1 MAVINVPGRVSGRSY
16 PVQIFGASPTPE
28 EQQEIAQYVAEQEAA
43 YSTEY
48 NRLLGPVPERDDGT
62 AFGRGLDVGLPSVK
76 SAIGQAVQSGGQA
89 LSDST
94 DLGFLKATGNY
105 ISDYGQSV
113 EDANNLAGFTARMEQ
128 PTPKTYQEAAADPF
142 DAGLTY
148 LGELAGSQAPQLG
161 ASLTAGAVGAV
172 VGGTT
177 MGPGGALMGFN
188 VGSSLISAPIMFG
201 YNVQR
206 QEEEFAA
213 GRLAK
218 VDLVNALQAAV
229 GQTALEVVADRFLIG
244 RLINPSQIRNI
255 FVRVGTGATTGA
267 ATESLTEVGQQM
279 LERAQAGLPI
289 DSDEA
294 FEEYKQAAIAGG
306 ILGGG
311 FKSVA
316 SIRRA
321 NPKDPFAGT
330 EQDDT
335 FAGDVASQD
344 FNVDNTD
351 STVSPTVEAAP
362 VDPTIEQPTTPV
374 EFVPAEQTVAPE
386 VATEVAPTTIN
397 EDTDFIP
404 AANYSRIQEV
414 LARFTERLDPARMHR
429 QETLLSETRD
439 ELINLGVKNPDAF
452 MVPIQTRVAPTVVAP
467 KVAPFTVA
475 DIDPTIIDDD
485 FLDSLG
491 IKKQAPIRKKVKGK
505 DLNDP
510 EVIKLLEKHAKV
522 TADKT
527 AAKNVTAKLKEISD
541 AAVTTADKSSATGI
555 ESGVEGQRVEPTGT
569 ASTTEFE
576 ASEEGRLGDIVSGA
590 SNDNV
595 SKVTQQNTLG
605 LFENM
610 GQDGALM
617 EYPEIADSLDK
628 YVQNIDFAALDAA
641 IKSEE
646 YAQYKA
652 TMDAN
657 LAQAFPSGE
666 ISVTRTEGY
675 ADPKKKK
682 TKRKLKVSPKD
693 VAFIGNEDEREL
705 VIRTPDG
712 KLQSVSIDGT
722 LEEVPLDQVVKGI
735 VQSTPSTTQ
744 SNADLAAQ
752 ALVQKT
758 EAASVARKAAI
769 KKLTEA
775 PVALPVGPVKLTG
788 APTEQQIINAER
800 KLAENSAEAMRA
812 AEPEK
817 NSKAA
822 VALATRYALKADP
835 QVKAYHKE
843 MGGDAYGIMT
853 NPDRTTSEDKGKVLD
868 LLNRPN
874 SKLTVE
880 EKAAANFFSKFARP
894 VDALKEMVSHEY
906 FSPSVISTK
915 GEQNAQAEKFYAGLG
930 AKAAIAAKKWVGA
943 NMSPETQTYVG
954 ELSKRAEAERDAFIS
969 RGQTD
974 PVKRD
979 RKNKEAEAVVTDSV
993 DTVIAQ
999 QETAVLADRNRLLEE
1014 PEVRVRSTAV
1024 TRAAARRSR
1033 ADKKEKLEDKALAD
1047 AGFTPAE
1054 IGRLRDEIA
1063 EMPDPI
1069 TNTEAAALTIPE
1081 KAQRVQARGKSQR
1094 AKVTFDLIMNNYAE
1108 DAKLSPQ
1115 QKKLLLELPQES
1127 VYGLDMPL
1135 ISSIQN
1141 LIENGNLRGAL
1152 EAISATSVDPQL
1164 RGIAAALARVAGTT
1178 KVVIS
1183 DAPLLGANDSILA
1196 GMFDPKTNTVTLSRE
1211 SGMNTHTIMHEMT
1224 HAAVSATLAN
1234 KGAALT
1240 KQMTALFETVK
1251 ANLEGVYGTTSLDE
1265 FVSEAFSNPNFQAAL
1280 ALIKA
1285 DPNQRKF
1292 SVLERFRNIVG
1303 NIIRIL
1309 RRQPIRP
1316 IYSALDEST
1325 QLINSMLAPAPEFR
1339 DAGEFYLEAAGGQ
1352 QSNQALLNSTMDYI
1366 PFADQSTVEQTKTLL
1381 NENTPVGLKK
1391 LVLGLM
1397 PINVLSQV
1405 ARTKIPMAP
1414 VLNRILDRQKGEYDS
1429 SLKKLDPVLQE
1440 MTAWAKKDKKGIQA
1454 LDYLIPNTTY
1464 AQVDPS
1470 LPVSFYSKYWL
1481 TYNNLDADGNKLNTE
1496 NRDFDTAEAR
1506 DAEIARLNATPT
1518 TVRSKVRKAGN
1529 ASQEKV
1535 KVWRELQS
1543 KWREAGPQGQEY
1555 YKTLRDFFANQREEL
1570 PNILRA
1576 TLEANIPD
1584 VAARQAAFDKLA
1596 ELLMKESGVIR
1607 PFFPLTRKGAY
1618 RLMYN
1623 AYDPKTGTF
1632 ESYTEYFD
1640 SPTLV
1645 RKAADA
1651 VLAYN
1656 ANNAA
1661 MQARVDREV
1670 ARKQSAG
1677 EPAVS
1682 RANIIKAMTAPKP
1695 SMTSTRQDYSGAPS
1709 SSFVHNVLTTLQ
1721 GRADQQVIDDIIELA
1736 LDNLPERSF
1745 MQSFRGRGDSKN
1757 PLGIRGFLG
1766 DITPTGDIA
1775 QKFSTIEMVDDK
1787 GKGLIRQI
1795 TQMKYGAILQ
1805 KYRNDMNEYVKTS
1818 GSDQTTV
1825 LMAEKLDQIASFAQ
1839 RPNVN
1844 KYAKMATSA
1853 GFMYTMG
1860 ANISSTVANFFDL
1873 PISTYSMLAGRYGDA
1888 ASVAAMGK
1896 ASRLFLGS
1904 PRTRNVNTYGADGD
1918 KMRKVSMGSSI
1929 GNIDFSDPNLPS
1941 DKADMKELVDAA
1953 FKLGALDTSLTR
1965 EMLDITD
1972 GKEVLQKANK
1982 LMSFFFHHGERFNRE
1997 VSMGAAYILELDRL
2011 RKADPNT
2018 PLTTE
2023 QKTLAAEKAIEMTEF
2038 SQGGT
2043 AAAGTAVLAQNGI
2056 GKVMYLFKRFA
2067 IQKYYMLAR
2076 LSNDA
2081 FNGADAETRGIAR
2094 AQLAR
2099 VFVMSGLLGGAS
2111 GMPMMGAIGMI
2122 YDMFSSDD
2130 EDDFEAM
2137 SRKIMP
2143 NLVYG
2148 GLANYMLGSDFSGRI
2163 SMNSLLYRRPLIDK
2177 DQSNLWTL
2185 METMGGP
2192 VVGMG
2197 LSVER
2202 GVGQIN
2208 EGDVWS
2214 GVKSMSPAFIKNAM
2228 KGFDLFNDKA
2238 ALTKRRDVIT
2248 DEISPYNT
2256 LMQFAGFA
2264 PESRG
2269 LALAE
2274 NKNERRIDA
2283 ALKSKRGKLL
2293 RKMNMAIR
2301 ENDTQGLID
2310 ANTEIMEF
2318 NARMMAIGRPE
2329 RRITSTTKKRSRA
2342 GFVRTSGNMVNGIV
2356 MSPDMVRNTN
2366 EFDGEE

>member
-351 STVSPTVEAAP
+351 STVAPTVEAAP
-362 VDPTIEQPTTPV
+362 IDPTIEQPTTPV

-510 EVIKLLEKHAKV
+510 EVIKLLEEHAKV

-569 ASTTEFE
+569 ASTTEFKTP
-576 ASEEGRLGDIVSGA
+576 EEGGLGAIVPDAGI
-590 SNDNV
+590 DNV
-595 SKVTQQNTLG
+595 SEVTQQ
-605 LFENM
+605 
-610 GQDGALM
+610 D
-617 EYPEIADSLDK
+617 
-628 YVQNIDFAALDAA
+628 
-641 IKSEE
+641 
-646 YAQYKA
+646 
-652 TMDAN
+652 
-657 LAQAFPSGE
+657 
-666 ISVTRTEGY
+666 
-675 ADPKKKK
+675 
-682 TKRKLKVSPKD
+682 
-693 VAFIGNEDEREL
+693 
-705 VIRTPDG
+705 
-712 KLQSVSIDGT
+712 T

-758 EAASVARKAAI
+758 EAASVARKAAT
-769 KKLTEA
+769 KKPTEA

-874 SKLTVE
+874 SKLTIE

-954 ELSKRAEAERDAFIS
+954 ELSKRAEAERDALIS

-1014 PEVRVRSTAV
+1014 PEVQVRSTAV

-1033 ADKKEKLEDKALAD
+1033 ADQKEKLEDKALAD
-1047 AGFTPAE
+1047 AGFTRAE

-1063 EMPDPI
+1063 GMPDPI

-1670 ARKQSAG
+1670 ARKQAAG

-2185 METMGGP
+2185 IETMGGP

>member
-177 MGPGGALMGFN
+177 MGPGGALIGFN

-351 STVSPTVEAAP
+351 STVAPTVEAAP
-362 VDPTIEQPTTPV
+362 IDPTIEQPTTPV

-467 KVAPFTVA
+467 TVVDPTVVDPTVVDPTVVDPTVVDPTVVDPTVVDPTVVDPEVKTEVAPFTVA

-510 EVIKLLEKHAKV
+510 EVIKLLEEHAKV

-527 AAKNVTAKLKEISD
+527 AAANVTAKLKEISD
-541 AAVTTADKSSATGI
+541 AAVTTADESSATGI

-569 ASTTEFE
+569 ASTTEFKTP
-576 ASEEGRLGDIVSGA
+576 EEGGLGAIVPDAGI
-590 SNDNV
+590 DNV
-595 SKVTQQNTLG
+595 SEVTQQ
-605 LFENM
+605 
-610 GQDGALM
+610 D
-617 EYPEIADSLDK
+617 
-628 YVQNIDFAALDAA
+628 
-641 IKSEE
+641 
-646 YAQYKA
+646 
-652 TMDAN
+652 
-657 LAQAFPSGE
+657 
-666 ISVTRTEGY
+666 
-675 ADPKKKK
+675 
-682 TKRKLKVSPKD
+682 
-693 VAFIGNEDEREL
+693 
-705 VIRTPDG
+705 
-712 KLQSVSIDGT
+712 T

-735 VQSTPSTTQ
+735 VQSTPSTTP

-758 EAASVARKAAI
+758 EAASVARKAAT
-769 KKLTEA
+769 KKPTEA

-954 ELSKRAEAERDAFIS
+954 ELSKRAEAERDALIS

-993 DTVIAQ
+993 DVVVAQ

-1014 PEVRVRSTAV
+1014 PEVQVRSTAV

-1047 AGFTPAE
+1047 AGFTRAE

-1063 EMPDPI
+1063 GMPDPI

-2148 GLANYMLGSDFSGRI
+2148 GLANYMLGSDFSSRI

-2185 METMGGP
+2185 IETMGGP

-2264 PESRG
+2264 PEARG

-2301 ENDTQGLID
+2301 ENDTQGLVD

>member
-351 STVSPTVEAAP
+351 STVAPTVEAAP
-362 VDPTIEQPTTPV
+362 IDPTIEQPTTPV

-452 MVPIQTRVAPTVVAP
+452 MVPIQTRVAPTVVNPTVVDPAVVEP
-467 KVAPFTVA
+467 NVKTEVAPFTVA

-510 EVIKLLEKHAKV
+510 EVIKLLEEHAKV

-527 AAKNVTAKLKEISD
+527 AAANVTAKLKEISD

-569 ASTTEFE
+569 ASTAES
-576 ASEEGRLGDIVSGA
+576 AAPEEGGLGTTVPDA
-590 SNDNV
+590 SIDNV
-595 SKVTQQNTLG
+595 PEVTQSN
-605 LFENM
+605 
-610 GQDGALM
+610 
-617 EYPEIADSLDK
+617 
-628 YVQNIDFAALDAA
+628 
-641 IKSEE
+641 
-646 YAQYKA
+646 
-652 TMDAN
+652 
-657 LAQAFPSGE
+657 
-666 ISVTRTEGY
+666 
-675 ADPKKKK
+675 
-682 TKRKLKVSPKD
+682 
-693 VAFIGNEDEREL
+693 
-705 VIRTPDG
+705 
-712 KLQSVSIDGT
+712 T

-735 VQSTPSTTQ
+735 VQSTPSTTP

-758 EAASVARKAAI
+758 EAASVARKAAT
-769 KKLTEA
+769 KKPTEA
-775 PVALPVGPVKLTG
+775 PVALPVSPVKLTG

-874 SKLTVE
+874 SKLTIE

-954 ELSKRAEAERDAFIS
+954 ELSKRAEAERDALIS

-993 DTVIAQ
+993 DVVVAQ

-1047 AGFTPAE
+1047 AGFTRAE

-1081 KAQRVQARGKSQR
+1081 KAQRAQARGKSQR

-1141 LIENGNLRGAL
+1141 LIENGNLRGEL

-1470 LPVSFYSKYWL
+1470 LPVYFYSKYWL
-1481 TYNNLDADGNKLNTE
+1481 TYNNLDAAGNKINTE

-1535 KVWRELQS
+1535 RIWRELQS

-1656 ANNAA
+1656 TNNAA

-1670 ARKQSAG
+1670 ARKQAAG

-2148 GLANYMLGSDFSGRI
+2148 GLANYMLGSDFSSRI

-2185 METMGGP
+2185 IETMGGP

-2264 PESRG
+2264 PEARG

-2301 ENDTQGLID
+2301 ENDTQGLVD

>member
-351 STVSPTVEAAP
+351 STVAPTVEAAP
-362 VDPTIEQPTTPV
+362 IDPTIEQPTTPV

-541 AAVTTADKSSATGI
+541 AAVTTADESSATGI

-569 ASTTEFE
+569 ASTTEFKTP
-576 ASEEGRLGDIVSGA
+576 EEGGLGAIVPDAGI
-590 SNDNV
+590 DNV
-595 SKVTQQNTLG
+595 SEVTQQ
-605 LFENM
+605 
-610 GQDGALM
+610 D
-617 EYPEIADSLDK
+617 
-628 YVQNIDFAALDAA
+628 
-641 IKSEE
+641 
-646 YAQYKA
+646 
-652 TMDAN
+652 
-657 LAQAFPSGE
+657 
-666 ISVTRTEGY
+666 
-675 ADPKKKK
+675 
-682 TKRKLKVSPKD
+682 
-693 VAFIGNEDEREL
+693 
-705 VIRTPDG
+705 
-712 KLQSVSIDGT
+712 T

-758 EAASVARKAAI
+758 EAASVARKAAT
-769 KKLTEA
+769 KKPTEA

-800 KLAENSAEAMRA
+800 KLAENSVEAMRA

-835 QVKAYHKE
+835 QVKAYHQAL
-843 MGGDAYGIMT
+843 GGDAYGIMT

-915 GEQNAQAEKFYAGLG
+915 GEQIAQAEKFYAGLG

-943 NMSPETQTYVG
+943 NMSPETQTYVD
-954 ELSKRAEAERDAFIS
+954 ELSKRAEAERDALIS

-1047 AGFTPAE
+1047 AGFTRAE

-1063 EMPDPI
+1063 GMPDPI

-1081 KAQRVQARGKSQR
+1081 KAQRAQARGKSQR

-1535 KVWRELQS
+1535 RIWRELQS

-2185 METMGGP
+2185 IETMGGP

>member
-177 MGPGGALMGFN
+177 MGPGGALIGFN

-229 GQTALEVVADRFLIG
+229 GQTALEVIADRFLIG

-351 STVSPTVEAAP
+351 STVAPTVEAAP
-362 VDPTIEQPTTPV
+362 IDPTIEQPTTPV

-429 QETLLSETRD
+429 QETLLSETRN

-452 MVPIQTRVAPTVVAP
+452 MVPIQTRVAPAVVDPTVVDPTVVDPTVVDPTVVDPTVVDPTVVDPTVVDPAVVDP
-467 KVAPFTVA
+467 KVKTEVAPGTEA
-475 DIDPTIIDDD
+475 DISWSLDDPTITIIDDN

-510 EVIKLLEKHAKV
+510 EVIKLLEEHAKV

-527 AAKNVTAKLKEISD
+527 AAANVTAKLKEISD
-541 AAVTTADKSSATGI
+541 AAVTTADESSATGI
-555 ESGVEGQRVEPTGT
+555 ESGVEGQRVEPIGT
-569 ASTTEFE
+569 ASTTEFKTP
-576 ASEEGRLGDIVSGA
+576 EEGGLGDIVPDA
-590 SNDNV
+590 SIDNV
-595 SKVTQQNTLG
+595 SEVTQQ
-605 LFENM
+605 
-610 GQDGALM
+610 D
-617 EYPEIADSLDK
+617 
-628 YVQNIDFAALDAA
+628 
-641 IKSEE
+641 
-646 YAQYKA
+646 
-652 TMDAN
+652 
-657 LAQAFPSGE
+657 
-666 ISVTRTEGY
+666 
-675 ADPKKKK
+675 
-682 TKRKLKVSPKD
+682 
-693 VAFIGNEDEREL
+693 
-705 VIRTPDG
+705 
-712 KLQSVSIDGT
+712 T
-722 LEEVPLDQVVKGI
+722 LEEVPLDQVVKDI
-735 VQSTPSTTQ
+735 VQATPSTTP

-758 EAASVARKAAI
+758 EAASVARKAAT
-769 KKLTEA
+769 KKPTEA

-800 KLAENSAEAMRA
+800 KLAENSVEAMRA

-954 ELSKRAEAERDAFIS
+954 ELSKRAEAERDALIS

-993 DTVIAQ
+993 DVVVAQ

-1014 PEVRVRSTAV
+1014 PEVQVRSTAV

-1047 AGFTPAE
+1047 AGFTRAE

-1081 KAQRVQARGKSQR
+1081 KAQRAQARGRSQR

-1481 TYNNLDADGNKLNTE
+1481 TYNNLDAAGNKINTE

-1535 KVWRELQS
+1535 RIWRELQS

-1775 QKFSTIEMVDDK
+1775 QKFSAIEMVDDK

-1873 PISTYSMLAGRYGDA
+1873 PISTYSMLAGRYGDS

-2148 GLANYMLGSDFSGRI
+2148 GLANYMLGSDFSSRI

-2185 METMGGP
+2185 IETMGGP

-2264 PESRG
+2264 PEARG

-2301 ENDTQGLID
+2301 ENDTQGLVD

-2366 EFDGEE
+2366 EFDGEQ

>member
-351 STVSPTVEAAP
+351 STVAPTVEAAP
-362 VDPTIEQPTTPV
+362 IDPTIEQPTTPV

-452 MVPIQTRVAPTVVAP
+452 MVPIQTRVAPTVVDP
-467 KVAPFTVA
+467 TVVDPEVKTEVAPFTVA

-510 EVIKLLEKHAKV
+510 EVIKLLGEHAKV

-527 AAKNVTAKLKEISD
+527 AAANVTAKLKEISD
-541 AAVTTADKSSATGI
+541 AAVTTADESSATGI

-569 ASTTEFE
+569 ASTTEFKTP
-576 ASEEGRLGDIVSGA
+576 EEGGLGAIVPDAGI
-590 SNDNV
+590 DNV
-595 SKVTQQNTLG
+595 SEVTQQ
-605 LFENM
+605 
-610 GQDGALM
+610 D
-617 EYPEIADSLDK
+617 
-628 YVQNIDFAALDAA
+628 
-641 IKSEE
+641 
-646 YAQYKA
+646 
-652 TMDAN
+652 
-657 LAQAFPSGE
+657 
-666 ISVTRTEGY
+666 
-675 ADPKKKK
+675 
-682 TKRKLKVSPKD
+682 
-693 VAFIGNEDEREL
+693 
-705 VIRTPDG
+705 
-712 KLQSVSIDGT
+712 T

-735 VQSTPSTTQ
+735 VQSTPSTTP

-775 PVALPVGPVKLTG
+775 PVALPVGSVKLTG

-874 SKLTVE
+874 SKLTIE

-915 GEQNAQAEKFYAGLG
+915 GEQNAHAEKFYAGLG

-943 NMSPETQTYVG
+943 NMSPETQTYVD
-954 ELSKRAEAERDAFIS
+954 ELSKRAEAKRDALIS

-993 DTVIAQ
+993 DVVVAQ

-1014 PEVRVRSTAV
+1014 PEVQVRSTAV

-1033 ADKKEKLEDKALAD
+1033 ADQKEKLEDKALAD
-1047 AGFTPAE
+1047 AGFTRAE

-1063 EMPDPI
+1063 GMPDPI

-1081 KAQRVQARGKSQR
+1081 KAQRAQARGKSQR

-1251 ANLEGVYGTTSLDE
+1251 ANLEGVYSTTSLDE

-2043 AAAGTAVLAQNGI
+2043 AAAGTAVFAQNGI

-2067 IQKYYMLAR
+2067 IQKYYMLSR

-2148 GLANYMLGSDFSGRI
+2148 GLANYMLGSDFSSRI

-2177 DQSNLWTL
+2177 YQSNLWTL
-2185 METMGGP
+2185 IETMGGP

>member
-177 MGPGGALMGFN
+177 MGPGGALIGFN

-351 STVSPTVEAAP
+351 STVAPTVEAAP
-362 VDPTIEQPTTPV
+362 IDPTIEQPTTPV
-374 EFVPAEQTVAPE
+374 EFVPAEQTVTPE
-386 VATEVAPTTIN
+386 VDTEVAPTTIN

-452 MVPIQTRVAPTVVAP
+452 MVPIQTRVAPTVVDP
-467 KVAPFTVA
+467 TVVDPEVKTEVAPFTVA

-527 AAKNVTAKLKEISD
+527 AAANVTAKLKEISD
-541 AAVTTADKSSATGI
+541 AAVTTADESSATGI

-569 ASTTEFE
+569 ASTTEFKTP
-576 ASEEGRLGDIVSGA
+576 EEGGLGAIVPDAGI
-590 SNDNV
+590 DNV
-595 SKVTQQNTLG
+595 SEVTQQ
-605 LFENM
+605 
-610 GQDGALM
+610 D
-617 EYPEIADSLDK
+617 
-628 YVQNIDFAALDAA
+628 
-641 IKSEE
+641 
-646 YAQYKA
+646 
-652 TMDAN
+652 
-657 LAQAFPSGE
+657 
-666 ISVTRTEGY
+666 
-675 ADPKKKK
+675 
-682 TKRKLKVSPKD
+682 
-693 VAFIGNEDEREL
+693 
-705 VIRTPDG
+705 
-712 KLQSVSIDGT
+712 T

-735 VQSTPSTTQ
+735 VQSTPSTTP

-758 EAASVARKAAI
+758 EAASVARKAAT
-769 KKLTEA
+769 KKPTEA
-775 PVALPVGPVKLTG
+775 PVALPVSPVKLTG

-954 ELSKRAEAERDAFIS
+954 ELSKRAEAERDALIS

-993 DTVIAQ
+993 DVVVAQ

-1047 AGFTPAE
+1047 AGFTRAE

-1063 EMPDPI
+1063 GMPDPI

-1081 KAQRVQARGKSQR
+1081 KAQRAQARGKSQR

-1670 ARKQSAG
+1670 ARKQAAG

-2185 METMGGP
+2185 IETMGGP

>member
-188 VGSSLISAPIMFG
+188 VGSGLISAPIMFG

-206 QEEEFAA
+206 QEEEVAA

-218 VDLVNALQAAV
+218 VDLGNALQAAV
-229 GQTALEVVADRFLIG
+229 GQAALETIADRFLIG
-244 RLINPSQIRNI
+244 RLIDPSQIRNI

-289 DSDEA
+289 DTDEA
-294 FEEYKQAAIAGG
+294 FEEYKQSAIAGG
-306 ILGGG
+306 LLGGG

-351 STVSPTVEAAP
+351 STVTPAVEAAP
-362 VDPTIEQPTTPV
+362 EVAALEQPTAPV
-374 EFVPAEQTVAPE
+374 EFVPTEQTVVPE

-404 AANYSRIQEV
+404 AANYSKIQEV

-452 MVPIQTRVAPTVVAP
+452 MVPIQTRVAPTVVDP
-467 KVAPFTVA
+467 TVVDPTVVDPTVVDPTVVDPEVKTEVAPFTVA

-485 FLDSLG
+485 FLNSLG

-510 EVIKLLEKHAKV
+510 EVIKLLEEHAKV

-527 AAKNVTAKLKEISD
+527 AAANVTAKLKEISD
-541 AAVTTADKSSATGI
+541 AAVTTADESSATGI
-555 ESGVEGQRVEPTGT
+555 ESGVEGQRGEPTGT
-569 ASTTEFE
+569 ASTTEFKTP
-576 ASEEGRLGDIVSGA
+576 EEGGLGAVVPDA
-590 SNDNV
+590 SIDNV
-595 SKVTQQNTLG
+595 SEVTQQ
-605 LFENM
+605 
-610 GQDGALM
+610 D
-617 EYPEIADSLDK
+617 
-628 YVQNIDFAALDAA
+628 
-641 IKSEE
+641 
-646 YAQYKA
+646 
-652 TMDAN
+652 
-657 LAQAFPSGE
+657 
-666 ISVTRTEGY
+666 
-675 ADPKKKK
+675 
-682 TKRKLKVSPKD
+682 
-693 VAFIGNEDEREL
+693 
-705 VIRTPDG
+705 
-712 KLQSVSIDGT
+712 T

-735 VQSTPSTTQ
+735 VQSTPSTTP

-758 EAASVARKAAI
+758 EATSVARKAAI
-769 KKLTEA
+769 KKPTEA

-800 KLAENSAEAMRA
+800 KLTENSVEAMRA

-874 SKLTVE
+874 SKLTIE

-943 NMSPETQTYVG
+943 NMSPETQTYVD
-954 ELSKRAEAERDAFIS
+954 ELSKRAEAERDALIS

-999 QETAVLADRNRLLEE
+999 QETAVLADRNKFLEE

-1033 ADKKEKLEDKALAD
+1033 ADQKEKLEDKALAD
-1047 AGFTPAE
+1047 AGFTRAE

-1063 EMPDPI
+1063 GMPDPI

-1081 KAQRVQARGKSQR
+1081 KAQRAQARGKSQR

-1108 DAKLSPQ
+1108 DVNLSPQ

-1303 NIIRIL
+1303 NIIRAL
-1309 RRQPIRP
+1309 RRQPLRP

-1454 LDYLIPNTTY
+1454 LDYLIPSTTY

-1873 PISTYSMLAGRYGDA
+1873 PISTYSMLAGRYGDS

-2081 FNGADAETRGIAR
+2081 FSGADAETRGIAR

-2208 EGDVWS
+2208 EGDVWG

-2329 RRITSTTKKRSRA
+2329 RRITSTTKKRSRS